1 MSYRNFSPSAEG
13 GCLAFVKETADEPI
27 DRLGLW
33 EKRTEWPLAA
43 VAVIFLIAYSL
54 QVLTR
59 PEGDA
64 ETVLVTVVAV
74 TWLVFAVDYVCRLML
89 STQRLRWFCRHLL
102 DLAIVALP
110 ILRPLRLL
118 RLVIVIGVFHT
129 VVGAITRGRVIVYTV
144 ASAILLVY
152 VASLAILEAER
163 PQADSE
169 IKTFGEALW
178 WSITTVTTVGYGDY
192 APVSATG
199 RMIAVLLMLGGIS
212 LIGVVTATLAS
223 WIVQRVAEEDTANQL
238 ATAEQLDLLR
248 SELAELRG
256 LLAAAQPEPSPGN
269 TRASP
274 DQALR

>member
-1 MSYRNFSPSAEG
+1 MEI
-13 GCLAFVKETADEPI
+13 ADEPI

-43 VAVIFLIAYSL
+43 VAVIFLVAYSL
-54 QVLTR
+54 QVLAR
-59 PEGDA
+59 PEGDS
-64 ETVLVTVVAV
+64 ETVLIAVVAV
-74 TWLVFAVDYVCRLML
+74 TWLLFAVDYVCRLML
-89 STQRLRWFCRHLL
+89 STQRLRWFSRHLL

-118 RLVIVIGVFHT
+118 RLVIVIGVFHN

-163 PQADSE
+163 PQPDSG

-248 SELAELRG
+248 SELAELKG
-256 LLAAAQPEPSPGN
+256 LLAAAKPEPSPGN
-269 TRASP
+269 PRASP